1 MKKEIQVVCVGNPEY
16 ENCGEV
22 LEISTEHETVCPV
35 CGTVYTAECAKRQV
49 ARQDGDEFC

>member
-49 ARQDGDEFC
+49 ARQDGELC